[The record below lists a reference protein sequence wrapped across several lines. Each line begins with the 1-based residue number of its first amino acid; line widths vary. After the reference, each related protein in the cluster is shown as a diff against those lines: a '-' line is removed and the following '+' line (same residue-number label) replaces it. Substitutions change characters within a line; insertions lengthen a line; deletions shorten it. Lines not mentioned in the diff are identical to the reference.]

1 MVLIIYHE
9 LENSSSATHN
19 LLAEFQWP
27 RQFFSDI
34 KGIFLEVDTILLHNL
49 AKTLILKCSSGINS
63 KITQSKCSTVSTLG
77 TTIESGSSFAV
88 KAAFKSSS
96 AKPVSME
103 LIRTHT
109 SLEPNF
115 S

>member
-1 MVLIIYHE
+1 MNWKILPLQHIIY
-9 LENSSSATHN
+9 
-19 LLAEFQWP
+19 LLNFNGLGN
-27 RQFFSDI
+27 FYSDI